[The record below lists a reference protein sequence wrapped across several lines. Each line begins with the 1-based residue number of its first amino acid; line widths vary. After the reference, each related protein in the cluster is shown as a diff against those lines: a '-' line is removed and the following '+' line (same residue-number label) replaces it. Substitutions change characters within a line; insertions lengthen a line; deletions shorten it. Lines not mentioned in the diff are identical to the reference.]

1 MSFDLKTHKNNLL
14 FIPFGGLNEIGMNVS
29 LYHYHGKFIIV
40 DCGSGFAEEYL
51 PGVDMV
57 VPDLS
62 FVIEHRK
69 DLLGIILTH
78 AHEDHLGGIQY
89 LWPELL
95 CPIYTTEFT
104 ANFLRIKLAEFDF
117 GKDVEIHKLKPGDRF
132 NLGPFDIEMAP
143 LTHSAPEMQ
152 ALMIRTEMGNILHT
166 GDWKFDP
173 DPIIG
178 NPSDEDLLK
187 SYGDEGILALMC
199 DSTNVL
205 SPGHSGSEGHLRDN
219 LVKIIANCSKLVVV
233 TTFASNLARLDT
245 LIHAAKSTD
254 RKIILTGKSLHRMTQ
269 AAQDSGYLEDAV
281 FISDKEFKNH
291 PREKLMIIA
300 TGCQGEPLAAVN
312 KMATGAHPCINL
324 TQGDTIIFSSKIIPG
339 NEKRIFRLFNIFVQ
353 QKIEVITEKDHFIH
367 VSGHPCVD
375 ELKKM
380 YELTRP
386 NVAIP
391 VHGEPVHIHE
401 HAKLAK
407 RLGIKHS
414 LEARNGSVI
423 NLSYNESHIINK
435 VKSGYL
441 TVDGTCLIP
450 DNSDIFKFRRKMRD
464 DGIAIISLVFDKH
477 WELLTTPFLNFP
489 GILSEVTDQEMI
501 RSLKKNLAKN
511 INSLTQGQRPTK
523 DAIEKSVKLFIKKF
537 LKKEIGKN
545 PVILLNIENAR
556 S

>member
-1 MSFDLKTHKNNLL
+1 
-14 FIPFGGLNEIGMNVS
+14 
-29 LYHYHGKFIIV
+29 
-40 DCGSGFAEEYL
+40 
-51 PGVDMV
+51 
-57 VPDLS
+57 
-62 FVIEHRK
+62 
-69 DLLGIILTH
+69 
-78 AHEDHLGGIQY
+78 
-89 LWPELL
+89 
-95 CPIYTTEFT
+95 
-104 ANFLRIKLAEFDF
+104 
-117 GKDVEIHKLKPGDRF
+117 
-132 NLGPFDIEMAP
+132 
-143 LTHSAPEMQ
+143 
-152 ALMIRTEMGNILHT
+152 
-166 GDWKFDP
+166 
-173 DPIIG
+173 
-178 NPSDEDLLK
+178 
-187 SYGDEGILALMC
+187 
-199 DSTNVL
+199 
-205 SPGHSGSEGHLRDN
+205 
-219 LVKIIANCSKLVVV
+219 
-233 TTFASNLARLDT
+233 
-245 LIHAAKSTD
+245 
-254 RKIILTGKSLHRMTQ
+254 
-269 AAQDSGYLEDAV
+269 
-281 FISDKEFKNH
+281 
-291 PREKLMIIA
+291 MIIA